1 MTFKPL
7 NRLLAIL
14 TLFITLQT
22 QAQKDFTVTLKPEP
36 LALTNRLF
44 YIDSVVDARA
54 IKGSIGMAQVGM
66 NNRQVDA
73 SFDKPFDA
81 ALLAYFKQV
90 TPRQTNQQRIV
101 AVVNELRIGERTYK
115 MKERGTAD
123 IEITFCRLDS
133 GRLRALGTYGDMQE
147 SGGMDVTAAHPKRLA
162 MALNN
167 CITKFN
173 ASDWQN
179 NPGTLYEAD
188 TEWKSTDNSHNIVR
202 SMVRNAGIYEKFSQ
216 LRSNS
221 PVSKDAIP
229 IIQRLDGDLFL
240 VRDKVTEKKLREPFG
255 VSDGTYVFI
264 NTYFYNANS
273 GKGVFARVTAEGRY
287 MAWFDHFM
295 TATEKGLWA
304 GGFGAIGTAAA
315 SEDLDLIVLDLK
327 TGVITPVKLY
337 TVDELFKDDP
347 ELLAKFQQDR
357 NKRDPAV
364 MLSYVKMYNASH
376 PF

>member
-1 MTFKPL
+1 MTSKPQNL
-7 NRLLAIL
+7 LLAFIA
-14 TLFITLQT
+14 LFITLQT
-22 QAQKDFTVTLKPEP
+22 QAQKNFTVTLKPEP
-36 LALTNRLF
+36 LALPNRLF

-54 IKGSIGMAQVGM
+54 VKDNIGMAQVGM

-81 ALLAYFKQV
+81 ALLTYFKQT
-90 TPRQTNQQRIV
+90 TPKQTNQQRII
-101 AVVNELRIGERTYK
+101 AVMNELRIGERTYK

-123 IEITFCRLDS
+123 VEITFCRLDS
-133 GRLRALGTYGDMQE
+133 GKLRAVGTYSDMQE
-147 SGGMDVTAAHPKRLA
+147 SGGMDVTAAHDRRLA
-162 MALNN
+162 TALNT

-173 ASDWQN
+173 ASDWPN
-179 NPGTLYEAD
+179 NPGTLYEAAA
-188 TEWKSTDNSHNIVR
+188 EWNSTDNAHNIVR
-202 SMVRNAGIYEKFSQ
+202 SMVRNAGIYEKFTQ

-221 PVSKDAIP
+221 PVSQNAIP
-229 IIQRLDGDLFL
+229 IIQRLEGDLFL
-240 VRDKVTEKKLREPFG
+240 VRDKATEKKLREPFG
-255 VSDGTYVFI
+255 VSDGTSVFI
-264 NTYFYNANS
+264 NTFFYNVNS
-273 GKGVFARVTAEGRY
+273 GKGVFARVTEEGRY
-287 MAWFDHFM
+287 MAWFDHYM

-327 TGVITPVKLY
+327 TGVIRPVKLY

>member
-7 NRLLAIL
+7 NHLLAL
-14 TLFITLQT
+14 FTLFITLQT

-36 LALTNRLF
+36 LVLPNRMF

-54 IKGSIGMAQVGM
+54 VKGSIGMAQVGM

-81 ALLAYFKQV
+81 ALLTYFKQV
-90 TPRQTNQQRIV
+90 TPLQANQQRIV

-123 IEITFCRLDS
+123 VEITFCRLDS
-133 GRLRALGTYGDMQE
+133 GRLRAVGTYSDMQE

-162 MALNN
+162 TALNT

-173 ASDWQN
+173 ASDWPN
-179 NPGTLYEAD
+179 NPGTLYEAAA
-188 TEWKSTDNSHNIVR
+188 EWNGTDNAHNIVR
-202 SMVRNAGIYEKFSQ
+202 SMVRNAGIYEKFTQ

-221 PVSKDAIP
+221 PVSQNAIP
-229 IIQRLDGDLFL
+229 IIQRLEGDLFL

-255 VSDGTYVFI
+255 VSDGTSVFI
-264 NTYFYNANS
+264 NTFFYNVNS
-273 GKGVFARVTAEGRY
+273 GKGVFARVTEEGRY
-287 MAWFDHFM
+287 MAWFDHYM

-304 GGFGAIGTAAA
+304 GGFGAIGGAAA
-315 SEDLDLIVLDLK
+315 SADLDLIVLDLK
-327 TGVITPVKLY
+327 TGVISPVKLY

>member
-7 NRLLAIL
+7 NLLLAFL

-36 LALTNRLF
+36 LALPNRLF
-44 YIDSVVDARA
+44 YIDSVVDARPVKA
-54 IKGSIGMAQVGM
+54 SIGMAQVGM

-73 SFDKPFDA
+73 SFDKPFDV
-81 ALLAYFKQV
+81 ALLTYFKQV
-90 TPRQTNQQRIV
+90 TPKQTNQQRIV

-123 IEITFCRLDS
+123 VEITFCRLDS
-133 GRLRALGTYGDMQE
+133 GKLRALGSYSDMQE
-147 SGGMDVTAAHPKRLA
+147 SGGMDVTAAHPKRLVT
-162 MALNN
+162 ALNN
-167 CITKFN
+167 CITKFH
-173 ASDWQN
+173 ASDWPS

-188 TEWKSTDNSHNIVR
+188 DEWSSTDNAHNIVR

-216 LRSNS
+216 LRSNN
-221 PVSKDAIP
+221 PVSQNAIP
-229 IIQRLDGDLFL
+229 IIQRIEGDLFM

-255 VSDGTYVFI
+255 VSDGTSVFI

-273 GKGVFARVTAEGRY
+273 GKGVFARVAEEGRY

-304 GGFGAIGTAAA
+304 GGLGVIGNAAA
-315 SEDLDLIVLDLK
+315 SADLDLIVLDLK
-327 TGVITPVKLY
+327 TGVISPVKLY

-347 ELLAKFQQDR
+347 ELLARFQQDR